1 MSNGL
6 SFNNG
11 LNVDVNVFSDVNDL
25 GERGIGPNNEYRVPR
40 SPAAGVSGKLKF
52 ENYSATDKLR
62 IIIRMDTLPD
72 NGKFIGFKYAFGG
85 RVNRNPKYIQV
96 TKKTDMYELVVHY
109 DRDNQKRAKNEGE
122 KSQASSNTGAIVY
135 GELEFLNYMPKKE
148 VLIRARVDD
157 FPDTNDAGF
166 KYNFDS
172 NLYRIP
178 HHLEFI
184 KKGDKF
190 ELIIHYKDEHVITDI
205 DPQIKHPEGL

>member
-25 GERGIGPNNEYRVPR
+25 GERGIGPNSEYRVPK
-40 SPAAGVSGKLKF
+40 SPAPNVTGKLEF
-52 ENYSATDKLR
+52 ANYSATDKVLV
-62 IIIRMDTLPD
+62 IIRMETLPD

-85 RVNRNPKYIQV
+85 KVNRNPKYIQV
-96 TKKTDMYELVVHY
+96 TKKADMYELVVHY
-109 DRDNQKRAKNEGE
+109 DRVTQTSEKNEDE
-122 KSQASSNTGAIVY
+122 KSLSSRSTRSVVY
-135 GELEFLNYMPKKE
+135 GEIEFLNYMPKKE

-157 FPDTNDAGF
+157 FPDANDAGF
-166 KYNFDS
+166 RYNFKS
-172 NLYRIP
+172 TMYRVP

-190 ELIIHYKDEHVITDI
+190 ELIIHYKDEHVIMDI
-205 DPQIKHPEGL
+205 DPQIKHPEGV